1 MQLTIGRQVP
11 GEEFSS
17 CFGGSSP
24 TVKEGPT
31 DRRKS
36 PPKGRATTPCKVDAI
51 PVDRTIEILRRH
63 GSISNESLYH
73 DKFTVV

>member
-1 MQLTIGRQVP
+1 MQLTTGRRVP

-17 CFGGSSP
+17 LLRGSSP
-24 TVKEGPT
+24 TVKEGST
-31 DRRKS
+31 DRRSKPS
-36 PPKGRATTPCKVDAI
+36 LTATAPCQVDAI